1 MRVDPSYI
9 TNLVGSLDQA
19 QANEQQLSS
28 ELSSGVSI
36 TSLSQNPV
44 GAGEN
49 VLLLN
54 QIQQDDSF
62 TQSSSLV
69 TGQLQVADSA
79 LGSVVSEL
87 TQAISLATS
96 ANNGT
101 MNASDVKSIGNQIS
115 GILDEVQSLANTSYQ
130 GQYIFAGG
138 QTGTAPF
145 STSTATSPA
154 VTTYSGDED
163 VNYLGLP
170 NGQKIQLNVPGDQI
184 FLGSGANSVFGALNA
199 LVADYS
205 TGTVNTS
212 QAVSDTE
219 ALGTALNYVSQQR
232 VTVDNSIT
240 QISAASSAVTN
251 EETQLTTAQ
260 TDLMQADIPT
270 VSTQLSLAET
280 QQTALEDVIAQLEST
295 SNNLFSKL
303 RAINRAR
310 VRFSISDSLCPTLY
324 TECERASLVRSHA
337 ISMEC
342 YARASLCAMAQ
353 PLFALARRDLFRPA
367 CRNVDRQKRSWF
379 CLGYARGTPALPRL
393 DG

>member
-1 MRVDPSYI
+1 MQVDPLYI
-9 TNLVGSLDQA
+9 TNLVGSLDQT
-19 QANEQQLSS
+19 QANQQQLSS

-36 TSLSQNPV
+36 TSLGGNPV

-62 TQSSSLV
+62 TQSAGSV
-69 TGQLQVADSA
+69 TAQLQVSDSA

-87 TQAISLATS
+87 TQAVSLATS

-101 MNASDVKSIGNQIS
+101 MNSSDVESIGNQLA
-115 GILDEVQSLANTSYQ
+115 GIRDELESLANTGYQ

-138 QTGTAPF
+138 QTSTAPF

-154 VTTYSGDED
+154 VTSYHGDED
-163 VNYLGLP
+163 VNYLEMP
-170 NGQKIQLNVPGDQI
+170 NGQKIQLNIPGDQI

-205 TGTVNTS
+205 SGAINTG

-219 ALGTALNYVSQQR
+219 ALGTALNFVSQQR
-232 VTVDNSIT
+232 VIVDNSIT
-240 QISAASSAVTN
+240 QITAASSAATN
-251 EETQLTTAQ
+251 EKTQLTTAQ

-280 QQTALEDVIAQLEST
+280 QETALEDVIAQMEST
-295 SNNLFSKL
+295 SNDLFSKL
-303 RAINRAR
+303 P
-310 VRFSISDSLCPTLY
+310 S
-324 TECERASLVRSHA
+324 
-337 ISMEC
+337 
-342 YARASLCAMAQ
+342 
-353 PLFALARRDLFRPA
+353 
-367 CRNVDRQKRSWF
+367 
-379 CLGYARGTPALPRL
+379 
-393 DG
+393 

>member
-9 TNLVGSLDQA
+9 TNLVSSLDQT

-28 ELSSGVSI
+28 ELSSGVGI

-44 GAGEN
+44 GSGEN

-101 MNASDVKSIGNQIS
+101 MNASDVQSVGNQIS

-130 GQYIFAGG
+130 GQFIFAGG
-138 QTGTAPF
+138 TTDTAPF
-145 STSTATSPA
+145 NTSTAVSPA
-154 VTTYSGDED
+154 VTNYNGGED
-163 VNYLGLP
+163 VNYLEMP

-184 FLGSGANSVFGALNA
+184 FLGSGTNSVFGALNA

-205 TGTVNTS
+205 SGTVNTQ
-212 QAVSDTE
+212 QAASDTE
-219 ALGTALNYVSQQR
+219 ALSTALNYVSEQR
-232 VTVDNSIT
+232 VTIDKSMT
-240 QISAASSAVTN
+240 QLSAASSAVTQQQ
-251 EETQLTTAQ
+251 TQLTAAQ

-270 VSTQLSLAET
+270 ISTQFSLAET
-280 QQTALEDVIAQLEST
+280 QQTALEDVIAQLETS

-303 RAINRAR
+303 
-310 VRFSISDSLCPTLY
+310 
-324 TECERASLVRSHA
+324 
-337 ISMEC
+337 
-342 YARASLCAMAQ
+342 Q
-353 PLFALARRDLFRPA
+353 P
-367 CRNVDRQKRSWF
+367 
-379 CLGYARGTPALPRL
+379 
-393 DG
+393 